1 MTRSQFLVLFY
12 KLSIFGVAFS
22 FEFVLGCL
30 DFNRSGDELE
40 DNQASDLERQRRLD
54 HSVSC

>member
-1 MTRSQFLVLFY
+1 MTRSASAALLLDIYFL
-12 KLSIFGVAFS
+12 GVVFS

-40 DNQASDLERQRRLD
+40 DNQASDLEGQRRLD